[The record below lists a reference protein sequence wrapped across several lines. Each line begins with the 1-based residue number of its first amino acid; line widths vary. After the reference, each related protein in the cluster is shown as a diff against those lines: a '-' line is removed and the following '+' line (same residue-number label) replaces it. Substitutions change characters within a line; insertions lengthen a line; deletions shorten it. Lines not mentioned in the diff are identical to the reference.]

1 MEYTPSW
8 FLRQHASSA
17 IKDGLT
23 IGEQAFNGNRRDAVA
38 SRAERATN
46 LFEGASPSIPCC
58 RQNEQKVVLTKFLHN
73 LHPHRL

>member
-1 MEYTPSW
+1 MKYTRSW

-23 IGEQAFNGNRRDAVA
+23 IGEHAFNGNRRDAVA
-38 SRAERATN
+38 SRVERVTN
-46 LFEGASPSIPCC
+46 LFEGASPRLACG
-58 RQNEQKVVLTKFLHN
+58 RQNEQKVVLTKFMHD